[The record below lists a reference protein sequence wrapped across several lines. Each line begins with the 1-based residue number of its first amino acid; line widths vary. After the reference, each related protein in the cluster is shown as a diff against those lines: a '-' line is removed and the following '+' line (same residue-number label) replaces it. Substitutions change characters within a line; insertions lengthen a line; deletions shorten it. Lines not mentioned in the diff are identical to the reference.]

1 MMQSKSPFRI
11 LILIICLFTLATS
24 VYAGGLG
31 NRSTAGETTAAPT
44 TRVHAGGSFI
54 AKLVSESQVAAEVS
68 VEDAQG
74 KVMMQQSI
82 HLDSGPN
89 WLKFK
94 VAEMPAGAYF
104 IKVKSAIGTD
114 AITVVIQ

>member
-1 MMQSKSPFRI
+1 MQSKSPFRI
-11 LILIICLFTLATS
+11 LILIICLFTLTTS
-24 VYAGGLG
+24 AFAGGLG
-31 NRSTAGETTAAPT
+31 KRSTAGESNAVPA

-54 AKLVSESQVAAEVS
+54 AKLVSESQVSAEVS
-68 VEDAQG
+68 VEDAHG
-74 KVMMQQSI
+74 KVMMQQAI
-82 HLDSGPN
+82 LLDTGPN

-104 IKVKSAIGTD
+104 IKVKSTIGTD